1 MLGHKAQINKTSF
14 NGLSFVSVNMCE
26 AFTGDKDSDTICTFL
41 KSFHQTTT
49 VNSNF
54 HIYLFYRQVLYSE
67 DAKDISTDISKCI
80 TSTYVDDLQYK
91 YNYNIS
97 WNVFLTTVLDGSK
110 HDRNFT
116 ICATSL
122 TPSLND
128 VISSFSFITLKRYI
142 IVYILTES
150 DIVYLLQNSEP
161 IIAYLKH
168 HNLEQTVGLSKFT
181 DYSCAKQ
188 IAGHLPM
195 GYVIGNRIS
204 DEFNS
209 ALKQTFSEL
218 IKSIEEIIKQLYW
231 VPSTQRQHLLSELQG
246 LDLVLEWSILN
257 DTFKDISHNFTS
269 DYANNMLTMIQYSAQ
284 RYLEGKSTPLS
295 TDKGDSIIIWKNRH
309 LGEFWNFDIF
319 EESSY
324 IQQLGNFIHF

>member
-1 MLGHKAQINKTSF
+1 
-14 NGLSFVSVNMCE
+14 
-26 AFTGDKDSDTICTFL
+26 
-41 KSFHQTTT
+41 
-49 VNSNF
+49 
-54 HIYLFYRQVLYSE
+54 VLYSE

-97 WNVFLTTVLDGSK
+97 WKVFFSTILDGHK

-122 TPSLND
+122 TSSLND
-128 VISSFSFITLKRYI
+128 VISSFSFITLKRYMI
-142 IVYILTES
+142 FYVLTES
-150 DIVYLLQNSEP
+150 DMVYLLQNSEP

-168 HNLEQTVGLSKFT
+168 HNLGSPVGLSEIT
-181 DYSCAKQ
+181 DSACAKH

-204 DEFNS
+204 NTFNS
-209 ALKQTFSEL
+209 ALMQTFSEL
-218 IKSIEEIIKQLYW
+218 IRSIEEIIRQLYW

-257 DTFKDISHNFTS
+257 DTFKDISQNFTS
-269 DYANNMLTMIQYSAQ
+269 DYANNMFTMIQYSAK

-295 TDKGDSIIIWKNRH
+295 TDKGDSIIMWKNRH
-309 LGEFWNFDIF
+309 LGELLNFDIS
-319 EESSY
+319 EEISCLGE
-324 IQQLGNFIHF
+324 LGNFFHF